1 MALSPESL
9 VRNSSV
15 ASPPDVYAKLM
26 EVINH
31 PRSGANDVAKVLSSD
46 PGLASRLLRIVN
58 SAFFGFPRKVESMSQ
73 AVTLVGTGQ
82 IRDLALATS
91 VIRAFEGVPDDMI
104 GMKDFWSYSLATGV
118 VARLFGARTHADNVE
133 RYFLAGVLHSVGRL
147 LLLLKAPE
155 QARAAFEKARE
166 DDSFLFEAE
175 REILGFDHASVGS
188 ALTEAWNLP
197 PAFGEAVRFQYQP
210 QRAQS
215 YPGEAAAVHL
225 ATVVATGLE
234 WGRAGEDQVLPMQG
248 AAWDTL
254 GLDIDILPTLL
265 DDAERQYQAAVQA
278 VAGALA

>member
-1 MALSPESL
+1 MPHSPESI

-46 PGLASRLLRIVN
+46 PGLAARLLRIVN
-58 SAFFGFPRKVESMSQ
+58 SAFFGFPRRVESMSQ

-104 GMKDFWSYSLATGV
+104 EMEDFWSYSLATGV
-118 VARLFGARTHADNVE
+118 VARLFGARTRADNVE

-147 LLLLKAPE
+147 LLLLKAPSE
-155 QARAAFEKARE
+155 ARAAFERARQE
-166 DDSFLFEAE
+166 NSLLHEAE
-175 REILGFDHASVGS
+175 HQVLGFNHSAVGA

-210 QRAQS
+210 QRAQN
-215 YPGEAAAVHL
+215 YPNEAAAVHL

-234 WGRAGEDQVLPMQG
+234 WGNAGESHVLPIEG
-248 AAWDTL
+248 AAWDRL
-254 GLDIDILPTLL
+254 GLEAEVLPSLL